1 MSPAKRNPSAPSPPA
16 PTLSRLLYVD
26 DDPTL
31 TLLTRISLEKVGGF
45 TVMTCAS
52 GGEALTAV
60 EAFAPDVILLDVM
73 MPGMDGPATLAALRR
88 LPALAEV
95 PVIFMTAKVQD
106 DDMTRYRELGAAD
119 VIGKPYDPVKLPEL
133 VRAIWQRCRGVSD
146 LGRLEQ
152 LLAAVGESEFRRL
165 IETFLVD
172 LSRRIGLMAGL
183 RDAGDHAQLERV
195 AHSLKGT
202 AGSYGLDAVSD
213 LAARVE
219 AVSGGGDAGAI
230 AHALAALDAGI
241 TASAAQLRARFGLGA
256 GA

>member
-1 MSPAKRNPSAPSPPA
+1 MPSA

-52 GGEALTAV
+52 GGEALAGV

-73 MPGMDGPATLAALRR
+73 MPGMDGPATLAALRC

-106 DDMTRYRELGAAD
+106 DDMARYRELGAAD
-119 VIGKPYDPVKLPEL
+119 VIGKPYDPVKLPDL
-133 VRAIWQRCRGVSD
+133 VRAIWQRSRGVSD
-146 LGRLEQ
+146 LGRLEK
-152 LLAAVGESEFRRL
+152 LREVVGDAEFRRL
-165 IETFLVD
+165 VETFLID
-172 LSRRIGLMAGL
+172 LSRRIATIAGL
-183 RDAGDHAQLERV
+183 RDAGDHAQIERM

-202 AGSYGLDAVSD
+202 AGSYGLDAVSE

-219 AVSGGGDAGAI
+219 AVSARGDGPAI
-230 AHALAALDAGI
+230 ARAVAAHDAGI
-241 TASAAQLRARFGLGA
+241 QASAAQLRAHFRLGA
-256 GA
+256 GP

>member
-1 MSPAKRNPSAPSPPA
+1 MNPGKRSPSLPSA

-52 GGEALTAV
+52 GGEALAGV

-119 VIGKPYDPVKLPEL
+119 VIGKPYDPVRLPDL

-146 LGRLEQ
+146 LGRLEK
-152 LLAAVGESEFRRL
+152 LRDAVGDAEFRRL
-165 IETFLVD
+165 LETFLID
-172 LSRRIGLMAGL
+172 LSRRIATIAGL
-183 RDAGDHAQLERV
+183 RDAGDHAQIERM

-219 AVSGGGDAGAI
+219 AVSARGDGPAV
-230 AHALAALDAGI
+230 AHAVTALDAGI
-241 TASAAQLRARFGLGA
+241 QASAAQLRAHFGLGA